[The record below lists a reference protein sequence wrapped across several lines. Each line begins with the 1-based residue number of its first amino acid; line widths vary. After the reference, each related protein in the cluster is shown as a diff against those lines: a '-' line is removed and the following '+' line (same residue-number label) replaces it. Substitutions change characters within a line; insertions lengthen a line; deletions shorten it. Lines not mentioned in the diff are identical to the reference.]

1 MAEKL
6 INKLPKRP
14 IHFAKQ
20 FLKDYYQEKG
30 VVENYFHFLT
40 VGEEEIE
47 NLLNGLTAS
56 KATGLDSLRAR
67 FLKDGAEVIAC
78 PLAHI
83 INLSLH
89 SSQIP
94 EDMKN
99 ARVVPLYEKQSK
111 TEPGSYRPVS
121 ILSVTSK
128 ILERIVYNQL
138 EHYLKEKNLVYKLQS
153 GFRPSFSTGT
163 CFTFL
168 MDYIRSEMDFG
179 NYIGMVMIDLQKAFD
194 TVDHSILEN
203 KLKAIGLDGN
213 AIAWFDAYLTNRMQV
228 TDVGGIFSDPKVVPC
243 GVPQGSI
250 LGPLVFL
257 IYVNDMEASKTVIR
271 YLGVDLEQTLSGTA
285 IVENILKKVNSRLK
299 FLYRQAKYLNT
310 RSRKLSTSAL
320 ILCHF
325 EYACSAWY
333 SGIQKT
339 MKHKRQI
346 LQNKTMRLALD
357 LSPRTHLDITHFLKM
372 QWLPVDVRVEQLNL
386 NIMHRIVHGGAPC
399 YLTESFGM
407 VSQVHDVE
415 TRHRTLSVSLPS
427 TGRNGSK
434 AFKLNGMKSLSKL
447 PLKIKK
453 LNSLAPFK
461 EAVRLYLID
470 RLVSEYNSDFLYY

>member
-1 MAEKL
+1 MSGYIL
-6 INKLPKRP
+6 
-14 IHFAKQ
+14 Q

-30 VVENYFHFLT
+30 VVENSFHFLT

-47 NLLNGLTAS
+47 NLLNGLTAN
-56 KATGLDSLRAR
+56 KATGLDSLPAR
-67 FLKDGAEVIAC
+67 FLKDGTEVIAC

-99 ARVVPLYEKQSK
+99 ARVVPLYKKQSK
-111 TEPGSYRPVS
+111 TEPGNYRPVP

-138 EHYLKEKNLVYKLQS
+138 EHYLKENNLLYKLQS

-163 CFTFL
+163 CLTFL

-194 TVDHSILEN
+194 TLDHSILEN

-213 AIAWFDAYLTNRMQV
+213 AIAWFDAYLKNRMQV
-228 TDVGGIFSDPKVVPC
+228 TDVGGFFSDPKVVPC
-243 GVPQGSI
+243 GVPRGSI
-250 LGPLVFL
+250 LGPLLFL
-257 IYVNDMEASKTVIR
+257 IYFNDMEASVSGKLILYADDSALLVLGKHIKTIENVLGDNLLSLSNWLIDNKLSLHLGKTESILFGTKHMLSKHSKLAISCGNNVITSKTVIR

-285 IVENILKKVNSRLK
+285 IVENILKKGNSRLK

-310 RSRKLSTSAL
+310 RSRKLLTSAL

-325 EYACSAWY
+325 DYACSAWY
-333 SGIQKT
+333 SDLQKT
-339 MKHKRQI
+339 MIHKLQI
-346 LQNKTMRLALD
+346 LQN
-357 LSPRTHLDITHFLKM
+357 
-372 QWLPVDVRVEQLNL
+372 
-386 NIMHRIVHGGAPC
+386 
-399 YLTESFGM
+399 
-407 VSQVHDVE
+407 
-415 TRHRTLSVSLPS
+415 
-427 TGRNGSK
+427 
-434 AFKLNGMKSLSKL
+434 
-447 PLKIKK
+447 
-453 LNSLAPFK
+453 
-461 EAVRLYLID
+461 
-470 RLVSEYNSDFLYY
+470 